1 MSLNINAFSPSNTSR
16 ATPKIFPDFK
26 PSTRSGVFTIS
37 PRDVLTYI
45 NPNVTIKKLYV
56 SNSES
61 FRLYL
66 ILVTYN
72 NDILWHLV
80 NSLLV
85 DHMMS
90 LWQEWNMNWEN
101 VWPFEQFFKRN
112 IFRIWNGGN
121 PIFSWESI
129 IAKYFWYQST

>member
-45 NPNVTIKKLYV
+45 NPKVTILYV

-90 LWQEWNMNWEN
+90 LWQEWNMNREN
-101 VWPFEQFFKRN
+101 V
-112 IFRIWNGGN
+112 
-121 PIFSWESI
+121 
-129 IAKYFWYQST
+129 